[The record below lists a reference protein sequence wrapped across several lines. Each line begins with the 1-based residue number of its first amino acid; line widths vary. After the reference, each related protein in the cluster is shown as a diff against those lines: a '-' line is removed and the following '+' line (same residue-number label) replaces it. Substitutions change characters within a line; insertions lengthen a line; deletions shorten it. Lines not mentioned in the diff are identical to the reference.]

1 MRIDM
6 NQQRSFPKPLLHIM
20 KSKVQKQLSN
30 SRSRFTSKPPS
41 QNQKNE
47 MIADNNNPKTNEPPV
62 EYLIPPFSAGNTIA
76 GENVD
81 EAWLV

>member
-1 MRIDM
+1 
-6 NQQRSFPKPLLHIM
+6 
-20 KSKVQKQLSN
+20 
-30 SRSRFTSKPPS
+30 
-41 QNQKNE
+41 